1 MHYARASNRRR
12 DYLSIAD
19 PRVCAVRMAALSDL
33 TLYHYP
39 VTRSAR
45 VLWLLHELGLEAT
58 GPVKVR
64 RVELLEGEGRA
75 EWCDKHCVSSNS
87 RCSSALS
94 LCDIALYRNPAAG
107 FLRSIPTMRFRH

>member
-1 MHYARASNRRR
+1 
-12 DYLSIAD
+12 
-19 PRVCAVRMAALSDL
+19 MAALSDL